1 MHRHAAAPATL
12 ATLATLAVALLG
24 AAMPAPAATLTLD
37 VQQASA
43 TPGALMIAL
52 YDQASPW
59 LKKPLRAFRQAAGPG
74 TTSVTLSDLPDGD
87 YAISLF
93 VDVNGNGRLDTNALG
108 APIEPYGFSND
119 ASGSFGPPSFDQA
132 RIAVQGDTRALIR
145 LP

>member
-1 MHRHAAAPATL
+1 MHRYAAPA
-12 ATLATLAVALLG
+12 ALATLAVALLG
-24 AAMPAPAATLTLD
+24 AAVSTHAATLTVD

-59 LKKPLRAFRQAAGPG
+59 LKKPLRALRQVAGGG
-74 TTSVTLSDLPDGD
+74 TTTVTLSDLPDGD

-93 VDVNGNGRLDTNALG
+93 IDVNGNGRLDTNALG
-108 APIEPYGFSND
+108 APTEPYGFSND
-119 ASGSFGPPSFDQA
+119 ASGSYGPPSFDQA
-132 RIAVQGDTRALIR
+132 RIVVQGDTRTLIR

>member
-1 MHRHAAAPATL
+1 MHRYAAPTV
-12 ATLATLAVALLG
+12 LATLAVALLG
-24 AAMPAPAATLTLD
+24 AAVSAHAATLTVD

-59 LKKPLRAFRQAAGPG
+59 LKKPLRALRQVAGSG
-74 TTSVTLSDLPDGD
+74 TTTVTLSDLPDGD
-87 YAISLF
+87 YAVSLF

-108 APIEPYGFSND
+108 APTEPYGFSND
-119 ASGSFGPPSFDQA
+119 ASGSYGPPTFDQA
-132 RIAVQGDTRALIR
+132 RIVVQGDTRTLIR